1 MMMARHD
8 AAYQT
13 TVFPA
18 HPDDVQ
24 GRTLAW
30 AQAQALDLHDVTPTS
45 VTGTKRYRLKIGL
58 LRAIGEWLV
67 SVFLGLLGTLLAA
80 GLDTALFGNS
90 ENGFHY
96 AIYMLLAS
104 LFLFGVPLGYAL
116 FLAWRMCHRTVTIAV
131 QEHGGTDGVQIT
143 VMPDNNMARA
153 LALSLVATLDP
164 QSDDAPGPWN
174 GMAID
179 SVL

>member
-67 SVFLGLLGTLLAA
+67 STGA
-80 GLDTALFGNS
+80 NS
-90 ENGFHY
+90 
-96 AIYMLLAS
+96 A
-104 LFLFGVPLGYAL
+104 
-116 FLAWRMCHRTVTIAV
+116 RC
-131 QEHGGTDGVQIT
+131 
-143 VMPDNNMARA
+143 ARA
-153 LALSLVATLDP
+153 LTLIPSSAVLETLLTVRFFIGQGTLDDQEP
-164 QSDDAPGPWN
+164 NNLVYIGALTRGELRDNLGYPLRNFWGTAHSQ
-174 GMAID
+174 
-179 SVL
+179 LLR